1 MINQIL
7 GLTLQASQSSRNNMA
22 SIASVI
28 ILFVFLYFL
37 MIRPQRKRQKQADE
51 MHNNMKIGDEVLTAG
66 GFYGIISALDDKNVV
81 IEMLPDF
88 NKMMIR
94 KESIVRVIKP
104 DDVEAEE
111 AAEAETAEAAEP
123 AEKLEQAETEAP
135 AASKTD
141 DAEAQTKDE

>member
-111 AAEAETAEAAEP
+111 AAEAAEP
-123 AEKLEQAETEAP
+123 AEKPEQAETEAP

>member
-7 GLTLQASQSSRNNMA
+7 GLTLQASQSTRNNMA

-88 NKMMIR
+88 HKMMIR
-94 KESIVRVIKP
+94 KESIVRVIKQ

-111 AAEAETAEAAEP
+111 AAETETAEP
-123 AEKLEQAETEAP
+123 VEKPEKAETEAP
-135 AASKTD
+135 AAVKTD
-141 DAEAQTKDE
+141 DAEAQAKDE

>member
-1 MINQIL
+1 
-7 GLTLQASQSSRNNMA
+7 
-22 SIASVI
+22 
-28 ILFVFLYFL
+28 

-88 NKMMIR
+88 HKMMIR
-94 KESIVRVIKP
+94 KESIVRVIKQ

-111 AAEAETAEAAEP
+111 AAETETAEP
-123 AEKLEQAETEAP
+123 VEKPEKAETEAP
-135 AASKTD
+135 AAVKTD
-141 DAEAQTKDE
+141 DAEAQAKDE

>member
-7 GLTLQASQSSRNNMA
+7 GLTLQASQSTRNNMA

-88 NKMMIR
+88 HKMMWKR
-94 KESIVRVIKP
+94 K
-104 DDVEAEE
+104 
-111 AAEAETAEAAEP
+111 
-123 AEKLEQAETEAP
+123 KLPKQKQQNR
-135 AASKTD
+135 SKSRKKLK
-141 DAEAQTKDE
+141 QKHQRP